1 MLSRFFAYVI
11 ILLRGDSMNGLYV
24 LFLVLIGIG
33 AGFVQRVTGFG
44 LGIFAMVFLPHF
56 MPAQSA
62 AAISCLFS
70 CVTSSYNAVRYRR
83 NIAYRTALPMVAA
96 ALLLIPVAVY
106 FSKHI
111 SGNGFHVLLGS
122 VLILLSLYFLVF
134 HKHIKMKP
142 TLSNGILAGA
152 VGGTLN
158 GLFST
163 GGPPI
168 VLYLSC
174 AMSDKDAYF
183 ATIQFYF
190 CFTNLYATAMRVVN
204 GMIDAKILLYAAI
217 GVIGCMTGDCIGRL
231 VFDRL
236 DSGKL
241 KRIIYIGMII
251 SGILMFF

>member
-1 MLSRFFAYVI
+1 M
-11 ILLRGDSMNGLYV
+11 RGDCVDWMQGV
-24 LFLVLIGIG
+24 FLILIGMG
-33 AGFVQRVTGFG
+33 AGFVQRVSGFG

-62 AAISCLFS
+62 ASISCLFS
-70 CVTSSYNAVRYRR
+70 CVTSTYNALRYRK

-96 ALLLIPVAVY
+96 ALITIPLAVY
-106 FSKHI
+106 FSKQI
-111 SGNGFHVLLGS
+111 SGNSFHSLLGA
-122 VLILLSLYFLVF
+122 VLILLSLYFLLF

-142 TLSNGILAGA
+142 TVRNGILAGTI
-152 VGGTLN
+152 GGTLN

-174 AMSDKDAYF
+174 AATNKDVYF

-190 CFTNLYATAMRVVN
+190 CFTNLYATAMRAAN
-204 GMIDAKILLYAAI
+204 GILNTQILLYAAI
-217 GVIGCMTGDCIGRL
+217 GVLGCMTGDCVGRI
-231 VFDRL
+231 VFDKL
-236 DSGKL
+236 DANKL

-251 SGILMFF
+251 SGFLMLI